1 MAVRKHLAR
10 YSIFGAAWR
19 VLRRVGGKLSRGFVV
34 CLAGVIAFG
43 LLADEMGEGDTARF
57 DAFVRDS
64 VHSFA
69 TPILTQLAIFLSFVG
84 DWPFLTILGL
94 AIFGFLLYI
103 QWKREAVIFLIT
115 NVGELT
121 LNLSLK
127 LIYQR
132 SRPEPLFEYAV
143 PNSYSFPSGHALGSF
158 CFFGILAWIVAA
170 NVKSTMGKIEI
181 YVTAALLILSI
192 GLSRIYLGVHY
203 PSDVLAGYLVASVWT
218 LTVIF
223 ADRSLLKTRDLHQ
236 NSNRM

>member
-1 MAVRKHLAR
+1 
-10 YSIFGAAWR
+10 
-19 VLRRVGGKLSRGFVV
+19 
-34 CLAGVIAFG
+34 VIAFG
-43 LLADEMGEGDTARF
+43 LLADEMGEGDTARL
-57 DAFVRDS
+57 DAFVRDG
-64 VHSFA
+64 VNSFA

-103 QWKREAVIFLIT
+103 KWKREAVIFLLT
-115 NVGELT
+115 NIGELI
-121 LNLSLK
+121 LNVSLK

-132 SRPEPLFEYAV
+132 TRPEPLFEYAV

-158 CFFGILAWIVAA
+158 CFFGILAA
-170 NVKSTMGKIEI
+170 NVKSTMGKIEV
-181 YVTAALLILSI
+181 YVTAAFLILSI

-223 ADRSLLKTRDLHQ
+223 ADSSLVK
-236 NSNRM
+236 NRGKIQTGYTG